1 VSFKIVI
8 NDKGVYLFRML
19 VCRYICRWGT
29 HDLGPITPTPPLPS
43 RQAAID
49 LPDAL
54 KMMVKPPFK
63 VHTSTL
69 FDSKRK
75 SFVENVSVL
84 IDPNTGTV
92 VSLEERAGVEVTDL
106 GPDDFDLRGKVAMP
120 GFVDAHTHIFL
131 HSYEYVTVGS
141 DLPARR

>member
-1 VSFKIVI
+1 
-8 NDKGVYLFRML
+8 
-19 VCRYICRWGT
+19 
-29 HDLGPITPTPPLPS
+29 LPS